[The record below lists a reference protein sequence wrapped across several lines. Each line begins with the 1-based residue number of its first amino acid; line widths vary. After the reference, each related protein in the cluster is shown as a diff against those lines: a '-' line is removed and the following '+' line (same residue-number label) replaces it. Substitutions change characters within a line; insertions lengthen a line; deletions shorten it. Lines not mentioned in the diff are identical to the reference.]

1 VTAGR
6 PEDRSGAAPEDRS
19 VGELVF
25 DVSERVSLLVREEI
39 ELAKAEISE
48 KLSKLA
54 RGGAIG
60 LAAGI
65 FVLLGVAMLI
75 HSIAWLLND
84 YLFPDHVWIGF
95 AIEAV
100 FWFAVAAVAGIVAY
114 RSFRAGA
121 PPVPELAIE
130 EAKRT
135 KETLTGPSQETAGS
149 R

>member
-6 PEDRSGAAPEDRS
+6 PEDRSAPEDRS

-54 RGGAIG
+54 RGGAVG
-60 LAAGI
+60 VVAGI

-75 HSIAWLLND
+75 HAIAWLLDD
-84 YLFPDHVWIGF
+84 YLFGDHIWIGF

-100 FWFAVAAVAGIVAY
+100 FWFAIAAVAGVVAY

-135 KETLTGPSQETAGS
+135 KETLTGP
-149 R
+149 